1 MGLLIGRDARA
12 YYDSTPLATDPTG
25 APSNEALNIMDLT
38 LDIESELTDTTTRAE
53 ARNGWRAEVA
63 VIRNGRVSFAIRW
76 DSGDA
81 FTAALIDAWNTFTPI
96 QMGFFDQDSATAG
109 AQGLVANFSV
119 SISKSES
126 LTDVQ
131 KASVSL
137 TVHSYPKWLT
147 TAGA

>member
-1 MGLLIGRDARA
+1 MALLIGRDARA
-12 YYDSTPLATDPTG
+12 YYSATPLSSEPTG
-25 APSNEALNIMDLT
+25 APSDEALNIMDLT

-63 VIRNGRVSFAIRW
+63 VLRNGRVSFDIRW

-96 QMGFFDQDSATAG
+96 QMGFFDQNASTTG

-119 SISKSES
+119 SISKSEA

-137 TVHSYPKWLT
+137 TVHSYPKWLES
-147 TAGA
+147 

>member
-1 MGLLIGRDARA
+1 MALLIGRDARA
-12 YYDSTPLATDPTG
+12 YYDSTPLAPT
-25 APSNEALNIMDLT
+25 PSGPPSSEALNIMDLT

-63 VIRNGRVSFAIRW
+63 VLRNGRVSFDIRW
-76 DSGDA
+76 DSNDP
-81 FTAALIDAWNTFTPI
+81 FTEALIDAWNTFTPI
-96 QMGFFDQDSATAG
+96 QMGFFDQDAGQSG

-119 SISKSES
+119 SISKSEA

-137 TVHSYPKWLT
+137 TVHSYPKWLES
-147 TAGA
+147 A